1 MTKKYILGV
10 LCHILSVLLFFAPF
24 TTLFIIKSDTWLVE
38 AQGFEIIM
46 GVLIG
51 MGYMFLVFK
60 GALKRVAPLLSLFLT
75 SVMLML
81 ITYFLDSIINDLTLI
96 MASVSLGLLFFIVFY
111 KIGSRQIEIA
121 KIYADE
127 VVRVKARNIG
137 GSSVP
142 TSVNAIR

>member
-10 LCHILSVLLFFAPF
+10 LCYILSALLFFAPF
-24 TTLFIIKSDTWLVE
+24 TTLFIIKGNTWLVE

-60 GALKRVAPLLSLFLT
+60 GALKKVAPLLSLFLT
-75 SVMLML
+75 SIMLML

-111 KIGSRQIEIA
+111 KIGHRQIEIA

-127 VVRVKARNIG
+127 IVRVKARNVG
-137 GSSVP
+137 SSSVP